1 MHITD
6 QELLQAIYDDM
17 QELKQ
22 KVSAIE
28 AKVNRLGGTQSAMR
42 NDIIHIDRKISDTYN
57 LALDAWSQGVE
68 NKELIERSTLNA

>member
-1 MHITD
+1 MTD